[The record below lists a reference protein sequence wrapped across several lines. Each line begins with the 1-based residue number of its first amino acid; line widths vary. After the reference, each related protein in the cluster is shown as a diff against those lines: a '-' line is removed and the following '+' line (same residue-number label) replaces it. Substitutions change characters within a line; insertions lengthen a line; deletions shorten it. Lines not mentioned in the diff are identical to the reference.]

1 MVSNWVKSNP
11 QIHVGDDLVLYNDG
25 AGDDGMDDDNY
36 DYAMVSGEV
45 SVIDYANA
53 QCYKL
58 SLAQK

>member
-1 MVSNWVKSNP
+1 M
-11 QIHVGDDLVLYNDG
+11 LYNDG

>member
-1 MVSNWVKSNP
+1 M
-11 QIHVGDDLVLYNDG
+11 LYNDG
-25 AGDDGMDDDNY
+25 AGNDGMDDDNY

-45 SVIDYANA
+45 GDRLIYANA